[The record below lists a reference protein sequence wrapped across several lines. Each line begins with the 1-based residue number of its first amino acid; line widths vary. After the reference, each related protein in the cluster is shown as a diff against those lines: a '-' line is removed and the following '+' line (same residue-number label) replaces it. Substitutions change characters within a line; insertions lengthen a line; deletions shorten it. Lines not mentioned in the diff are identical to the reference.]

1 MAKCHSCFIT
11 YAKDSQHKQQQGT
24 SKGLKNY
31 SIILKNKPETRKVSG
46 LLVLRPFT
54 HGKRQFLCFALGIF
68 FLKCRDK
75 FLLNIRR
82 HEFVSRE
89 LHAER
94 TTSAGNT
101 AESC

>member
-1 MAKCHSCFIT
+1 MLLNIECHQIVYTANYSII
-11 YAKDSQHKQQQGT
+11 
-24 SKGLKNY
+24 LKNY
-31 SIILKNKPETRKVSG
+31 SIILKNNPETRKVSG

-54 HGKRQFLCFALGIF
+54 HAKRQFLCFALGIF

-82 HEFVSRE
+82 HEFVARE